1 MAAAFT
7 EPSSDLGQVDE
18 AQIDNLHSK
27 IGQSDEAVQPCN
39 TGRIKAVM
47 VSQIYQKQAV

>member
-1 MAAAFT
+1 MATAFT
-7 EPSSDLGQVDE
+7 ERSSDLGRVDE

-27 IGQSDEAVQPCN
+27 IGQSDEAVQPRN
-39 TGRIKAVM
+39 AGRIKAEM